1 MLQAGVK
8 YVVKLSTSSDR
19 VSPSS
24 QIFYGRA
31 HWALENQ
38 LSQPEFKSLQWT
50 SLQANLFTS
59 ILIDSMVDWIK
70 QYQKTGSQGV
80 LKTVLAADVPVG
92 VIDPEEVGKIGAHL
106 LALDDP
112 TPHNRARYILSGP
125 EDITG
130 RRLVETV
137 EQYAG
142 VKVQDVEYKDVSW
155 VKHLNT
161 AGGCPEKYF
170 PSFFA
175 SCEVLWQDKCS
186 LSATPTSKE
195 IIELSPPKHTIAD
208 VLKAIME
215 A

>member
-1 MLQAGVK
+1 MA
-8 YVVKLSTSSDR
+8 
-19 VSPSS
+19 
-24 QIFYGRA
+24 
-31 HWALENQ
+31 
-38 LSQPEFKSLQWT
+38 WT
-50 SLQANLFTS
+50 SLQASLFTTVIIGS
-59 ILIDSMVDWIK
+59 ITDWIK
-70 QYQKTGSQGV
+70 QYQKTGNQGV

-112 TPHNRARYILSGP
+112 TPHNQARYILSGP

-142 VKVQDVEYKDVSW
+142 VKVQDVEYKDESW
-155 VKHLNT
+155 IKYLGT
-161 AGGCPEKYF
+161 AGGYPEKYL
-170 PSFFA
+170 PSILV
-175 SCEVLWQDKCS
+175 SCETLWQGECS
-186 LSATPTSKE
+186 LSANPTSKE
-195 IIELSPPKHTIAD
+195 IIELSPPKHTVAD

>member
-1 MLQAGVK
+1 
-8 YVVKLSTSSDR
+8 
-19 VSPSS
+19 
-24 QIFYGRA
+24 
-31 HWALENQ
+31 
-38 LSQPEFKSLQWT
+38 
-50 SLQANLFTS
+50 
-59 ILIDSMVDWIK
+59 MVDWIK

-142 VKVQDVEYKDVSW
+142 VKVQDVEYKD
-155 VKHLNT
+155 L
-161 AGGCPEKYF
+161 
-170 PSFFA
+170 
-175 SCEVLWQDKCS
+175 
-186 LSATPTSKE
+186 
-195 IIELSPPKHTIAD
+195 
-208 VLKAIME
+208 
-215 A
+215 

>member
-1 MLQAGVK
+1 MA
-8 YVVKLSTSSDR
+8 
-19 VSPSS
+19 
-24 QIFYGRA
+24 
-31 HWALENQ
+31 
-38 LSQPEFKSLQWT
+38 WT

-59 ILIDSMVDWIK
+59 IFIDSIADWIK
-70 QYQKTGSQGV
+70 QYQKTGNQGV

-92 VIDPEEVGKIGAHL
+92 VINPEEVGKIGAHF

-112 TPHNRARYILSGP
+112 TPHNQARYILSGP

-155 VKHLNT
+155 MKYLST
-161 AGGCPEKYF
+161 AGGYPEKYL
-170 PSFFA
+170 PSILA
-175 SCEVLWQDKCS
+175 GCEALWQGKCS